1 MEILMEG
8 ILRTKIIRKNRKRH
22 GLMMTVCAFLRAKTG
37 NMVSILQI
45 TFRKIDAA
53 DFADTPLFGKIQK
66 EEKLNSTKKRKSDL
80 LAEIACYLFIHV
92 FFVEQ
97 IQL

>member
-1 MEILMEG
+1 
-8 ILRTKIIRKNRKRH
+8 
-22 GLMMTVCAFLRAKTG
+22 MTVCAFLRAKTG

-92 FFVEQ
+92 FLWNRYNCNMQMLRHFCVPNLFPFE
-97 IQL
+97 IHVDSF

>member
-1 MEILMEG
+1 
-8 ILRTKIIRKNRKRH
+8 
-22 GLMMTVCAFLRAKTG
+22 MMTVCAFLRAKTG

-92 FFVEQ
+92 FFCGTDTIVICKCSDIFASQ
-97 IQL
+97 ISFPLKYM